1 MYGFYLDGVVL
12 PVAPQKLTISIKNQ
26 NKTVDLASGIQLNVL
41 NAAGLTEIEFE
52 ALLPQVWYPFAY
64 YPNGFQPAEYYL
76 KKLEELKSGKKT
88 FRFICTRITP
98 GKKRF
103 YDTNILVSLE
113 EYEMVEDQKEGMD
126 ITVSI
131 SLKQYVP
138 VTIKTIDLPPAPQ
151 PVEAPAENR
160 ADPAPAG
167 RTYTVVHGD
176 SMWEIAQKCLGN
188 GSLYKQLYEMNK
200 EQIDARNAIEG
211 TSKYTIYTGQVLRL
225 E

>member
-1 MYGFYLDGVVL
+1 MYGFYLDGMAL
-12 PVAPQKLTISIKNQ
+12 PVAPQKLTTKIKNQ
-26 NKTVDLASGIQLNVL
+26 NKTVDLASGIQLNSL
-41 NAAGLTEIEFE
+41 NPAGLTEIEFE
-52 ALLPQVWYPFAY
+52 ALLPQVRYPFAY

-76 KKLEELKSGKKT
+76 KKLEELKSGKKS
-88 FRFICTRITP
+88 FRFICTRLAA

-103 YDTNILVSLE
+103 FDTNMLVSLE
-113 EYEMVEDQKEGMD
+113 EYEIVEDQKEGID
-126 ITVSI
+126 VTVSI

-138 VTIKTIDLPPAPQ
+138 VSIKTIDLPPAPQ
-151 PVEAPAENR
+151 PVEAPPESR
-160 ADPAPAG
+160 VDPASVG

-188 GSLYKQLYEMNK
+188 GSLYKHLYEMNR
-200 EQIDARNAIEG
+200 EQIDARNAVEG